1 MKPKALEF
9 IDRIADAEAIISNA
23 MYAKEKAEEAL
34 EDMLNPFRING
45 LRSFIAKKI
54 MANMD
59 DSYIEKIMKDRNDE
73 LDNFTTCTSIST
85 CEYPTTLHSVS
96 YKLSDVFDPEHDE
109 FKIMSYNFNEDGTKV
124 KINVECVK
132 NRQYLGITGS
142 WIPSVFSTVWI
153 DKEELYKFDE

>member
-1 MKPKALEF
+1 MKPKTLEL
-9 IDRIADAEAIISNA
+9 IDKIADYEAVISNA
-23 MYAKEKAEEAL
+23 MYGKEKAEEVL
-34 EDMLNPFRING
+34 EDMLNPFKING

-73 LDNFTTCTSIST
+73 LDNFTTCTSMST
-85 CEYPTTLHSVS
+85 GEYPTTLHSVS
-96 YKLSDVFDPEHDE
+96 YKLSNVFDPEHDE

-124 KINVECVK
+124 KINVECIK

-142 WIPSVFSTVWI
+142 WIPCVFSTIWF
-153 DKEELYKFDE
+153 DKEDLYKFDK

>member
-23 MYAKEKAEEAL
+23 MYAKEKAEEVL
-34 EDMLNPFRING
+34 EGMLNPFRING

-73 LDNFTTCTSIST
+73 LDNFTACTSIST
-85 CEYPTTLHSVS
+85 GEYPTTLNSVS

-109 FKIMSYNFNEDGTKV
+109 FKIIGYNFNEDGTKV

-142 WIPSVFSTVWI
+142 WIPSVFSTIWF
-153 DKEELYKFDE
+153 DKEELYKFD

>member
-85 CEYPTTLHSVS
+85 GEYPTTLHSVS

-153 DKEELYKFDE
+153 DNEELYKFDE

>member
-85 CEYPTTLHSVS
+85 GEYPTTLHSVS

-132 NRQYLGITGS
+132 NRQYLGITG
-142 WIPSVFSTVWI
+142 
-153 DKEELYKFDE
+153 